1 MSAPF
6 PNTLRKEKLFLM
18 IGGLKMKKVDKTQN
32 KQLMKPNNLTNLLSW
47 PKIWKKENILIFL
60 KTKLNTSA
68 NYSNV

>member
-47 PKIWKKENILIFL
+47 PKI
-60 KTKLNTSA
+60 
-68 NYSNV
+68 